1 MIEAELR
8 SSRALI
14 KESNM
19 NKKILILY
27 ATAGAGH
34 KKAAEALLNAAKNK
48 SYDLRSLDI
57 IDFMPPLTKKLYSDG
72 YLFLISKFARLWGFF
87 YFVSDTPWLSI
98 FNVHLRRWIDSIT
111 CCRLIEFIRK
121 EEPEAVISVHF
132 LASEIVSYA
141 KQKFNL
147 KTKLITVVTDF
158 GVHNFWINPKTDLY
172 CCASQATLEDL
183 VNKGIPQERIKVTG
197 IPVDEKFTKPLDKD
211 LIRAEFGVD
220 ENKFTVLIITGG
232 IGVGPIEEI
241 VDLLKDQIQLLVVCG
256 NNKNLQEK
264 LAQKKYPGVRV
275 FGFINYVE
283 KLMSVSQLIVTKAGG
298 LTVTESLTSGL
309 PMVFFF
315 LIPGQELI
323 NAKTISGEGAGLI
336 ARSPEDIR
344 EIILKFKNNP
354 DILSAYKDN
363 VLSLARPG
371 SSAQII
377 SLLDD

>member
-1 MIEAELR
+1 
-8 SSRALI
+8 
-14 KESNM
+14 M
-19 NKKILILY
+19 NKKVLILY
-27 ATAGAGH
+27 ATAGVGH

-48 SYDLRSLDI
+48 PYEVQSLDVV
-57 IDFMPPLTKKLYSDG
+57 DFMPPLTRKLYSDG
-72 YLFLISKFARLWGFF
+72 YLFLISKFVWLWGFL

-98 FNVHLRRWIDSIT
+98 FNVHMRRWIDTLT
-111 CCRLIEFIRK
+111 CRRLIRFIK
-121 EEPEAVISVHF
+121 NEKPDVVISVHF

-141 KQKFNL
+141 KQKFGL
-147 KTKLITVVTDF
+147 KTRLITVVTDF
-158 GVHNFWINPKTDLY
+158 GVHNFWINPNTDLY
-172 CCASQATLEDL
+172 CCASQATLQDL
-183 VNKGIPQERIKVTG
+183 VDKGISPERIKITG
-197 IPVDEKFTKPLDKD
+197 IPVDEKFTKPIDKN
-211 LIRAEFGVD
+211 LIRAEFGID
-220 ENKFTVLIITGG
+220 ENKFTVLVITGG

-241 VDLLKDQIQLLVVCG
+241 VDLLKDQAQILVVCG
-256 NNKNLQEK
+256 HNKNLQEK
-264 LAQKKYPGVRV
+264 LAGKKYPGVRI

-354 DILSAYKDN
+354 VLLAAYKDK
-363 VLSLARPG
+363 VFSLARPG

-377 SLLDD
+377 SLLDDQP